1 LATNEADGMSIDIW
15 EQLAAKEIPPVPADF
30 DRDIHQRVNHALL
43 VAHVAELG
51 LRVLPYAL
59 VHMAQALIGLFSLT
73 LSGRF
78 PANSSTQDR

>member
-1 LATNEADGMSIDIW
+1 MSIDIW